1 MNRVHCGLREQESQG
16 FVGRLKNQLPPRLDS
31 SPRSKHSCWKQYKHL
46 TCEEI
51 YSVTLN
57 VNSLYFG
64 SEPPGQEF
72 EKKKL
77 VYRRYAGLFFC
88 MCIDM
93 DDGELMYLESIHL
106 LVEVLDQYFNN
117 VCELDLVFSFYKVY
131 AVIDEM
137 FMSGEIEETSKAVVL
152 DRVDQVMAYN

>member
-1 MNRVHCGLREQESQG
+1 MSIHYILALNRQGKVRISKWFDRKISLDEQFQ
-16 FVGRLKNQLPPRLDS
+16 VRQKIHRLILSRDHKNQS
-31 SPRSKHSCWKQYKHL
+31 NF
-46 TCEEI
+46 
-51 YSVTLN
+51 V
-57 VNSLYFG
+57 
-64 SEPPGQEF
+64 EF